1 MFDGN
6 HRVRR
11 DVNLSGRR
19 RPRPGIVAASSTS
32 SATATAGPKLNFL
45 KTAGVVEDAKTTV
58 LEQSRL
64 QREERRMLQLQQ
76 SSARKIQRVT
86 RGWLTRKMLMRLWI
100 HQCQQQQTSGAED
113 VSSTNNAYVSL
124 FVLQLSMLLSLTR
137 DYGHS
142 LLTLEQKLP
151 LLEHETVSSVSKQ
164 RILQNA
170 LLDLRDDNDDPAL
183 SHLIQYFV
191 EQDPNPIDMRTY
203 VVLVETCQLWMRLH
217 QEHPVTQKLWQWSCQ
232 AAATIH
238 NRRSLAYLGAT
249 CFGYA
254 DRDHQAVPATFFA
267 APDTNRWNYQVL
279 LHAFMEILVTE
290 DQSLH
295 RMLRDREAQL
305 VCRAMELYQT
315 LQNPNPHILL
325 QLLESLLSKQNHA
338 TILTSLKIRGEN
350 IRSMLLIEGNGVDH
364 DFKETT
370 GAGSTTNADDDE
382 EEEDEGDSAP
392 PPAVTN
398 KRRHRQ
404 ITATRLTRQQVQ
416 TVPRLNQTY
425 QDQLSRIRKETLTYV
440 AAQDLAF
447 RTNAVEL
454 AEQLGQAALWQ
465 QWGISVLGQDSES
478 ASRIAYVRLLGR
490 LLQGCS
496 GFKTSTASPFLSQLA
511 YSKPFLE
518 ALWRQTL
525 VLLINGTDDEELTLV
540 CTTIFCDVFAHHL
553 ISLSD
558 KDFLQYYTTA
568 NSNPTIL
575 VEHVVINL
583 KTLLHD
589 LYWNKPVLATHV
601 VISQDIPCLRARLFL
616 SATKL
621 WNSLYER
628 WSRLVHQAP
637 FCDESTWWFPRLAS
651 RDDDSAV
658 IGSREN
664 PDAVDDDDAMDIDDS
679 DIEVDEND
687 LENDALADT
696 FRDPKMARVLTSIP
710 QAIPFDRRVKLFNSL
725 LNADKLRTQ
734 DDSAFFHSAM
744 ARMTQ
749 RGGDNDD
756 MMDLMGGRERVEIH
770 RDQLYSD
777 SMNQLNKLGRRLKSK
792 IQVTMINKHGNREA
806 GIDGGGVFKEFLDD
820 LITEAFDPQAEGDTP
835 TLFSVTEQETLAVNM
850 ELVPTQDILA
860 HYEFLGRVLGKSMYE
875 SVLVEPQFC
884 LPFLNQLLGKQNSLE
899 DLKNFDLEFYN
910 NLMKLRTLSEHDII
924 GMGLTFELNVS
935 NSRTVSLIPNG
946 SRVSVTK
953 QNVFH
958 YIHLVAHQRLNI
970 EGALQTRAFLRG
982 FRDLIPA
989 SWVRLF
995 SAYELQKMISGDDS
1009 VRGIDVANLREA
1021 MQYAG
1026 GYHPSQPIIL
1036 WFWEVIEQLTSDQQR
1051 QFLRFMTSCSRQ
1063 PLLGF
1068 RALEPLPCI
1077 QQVRVLEGTSPNEV
1091 PLPSSSTCMNLLKL
1105 PNYGTKALLHKK
1117 LIAAIE
1123 AGAGF
1128 ELS

>member
-19 RPRPGIVAASSTS
+19 RPRTVVVAPSTNSSRGASAVS
-32 SATATAGPKLNFL
+32 SATTTVGARLNFL
-45 KTAGVVEDAKTTV
+45 TTGVEDAKTNV

-76 SSARKIQRVT
+76 SSASKIQRLI
-86 RGWLTRKMLMRLWI
+86 RGWLTRQMLIRQWI
-100 HQCQQQQTSGAED
+100 HQCQQQQTSWKQDTTSKA
-113 VSSTNNAYVSL
+113 SVSL
-124 FVLQLSMLLSLTR
+124 FLSQLSMLLSLTR
-137 DYGHS
+137 HYGDS
-142 LLTLEQKLP
+142 LLALEQKLP
-151 LLEHETVSSVSKQ
+151 LLEQVTLTSVSKQ

-170 LLDLRDDNDDPAL
+170 LLDLRDDNPGL
-183 SHLIQYFV
+183 LHLIQYFV
-191 EQDPNPIDMRTY
+191 EQDPNPIAMKTFF
-203 VVLVETCQLWMRLH
+203 VMVETCQWWMRIS
-217 QEHPVTQKLWQWSCQ
+217 QDHPVTQKLWQWSCQ
-232 AAATIH
+232 TAATIQ

-254 DRDHQAVPATFFA
+254 ATQHQSLPATFFGD
-267 APDTNRWNYQVL
+267 PDTNRWNYQVL
-279 LHAFMEILVTE
+279 FHAFMEFLGTDE
-290 DQSLH
+290 TLH
-295 RMLRDREAQL
+295 QMLQDREAKV
-305 VCRAMELYQT
+305 VCRVMELYQS
-315 LQNPNPHILL
+315 LQSPNPQVLL

-350 IRSMLLIEGNGVDH
+350 VRSMLLEGNRVGH
-364 DFKETT
+364 EFKETS
-370 GAGSTTNADDDE
+370 STVADDEDDDDDE
-382 EEEDEGDSAP
+382 GDDSP

-398 KRRHRQ
+398 KKRHRQ
-404 ITATRLTRQQVQ
+404 ITDSRLTRQQVQ
-416 TVPRLNQTY
+416 TVPRLNQIY
-425 QDQLSRIRKETLTYV
+425 QDDFSRIRKETLTYV
-440 AAQDLAF
+440 AAQDLVY

-454 AEQLGQAALWQ
+454 AEHLGQAALWQ
-465 QWGISVLGQDSES
+465 QWGTAVLGQDSS
-478 ASRIAYVRLLGR
+478 SVSRIAYVRLLGR

-496 GFKTSTASPFLSQLA
+496 GFKTSTTSPFLSQLA

-518 ALWRQTL
+518 ALWRHTL
-525 VLLINGTDDEELTLV
+525 VVLINGTDDKELTLM

-575 VEHVVINL
+575 AEHVVGNL
-583 KTLLHD
+583 KGLLHD
-589 LYWNKPVLATHV
+589 LYWNKPVLASDV
-601 VISQDIPCLRARLFL
+601 GISQDIPCLRARLLL
-616 SATKL
+616 SATKV

-651 RDDDSAV
+651 RDDDTAV

-664 PDAVDDDDAMDIDDS
+664 PDTVDEDAMDIDDS
-679 DIEVDEND
+679 DVEVDEND
-687 LENDALADT
+687 VENDALADT

-734 DDSAFFHSAM
+734 DDSTFFRSAM
-744 ARMTQ
+744 ARMTR

-756 MMDLMGGRERVEIH
+756 LMDLMGGRERVEIH

-777 SMNQLNKLGRRLKSK
+777 SMTQLNGLGRRLKSK

-835 TLFSVTEQETLAVNM
+835 TLFCVTEQETLAVNM

-899 DLKNFDLEFYN
+899 DFKNFDLEFYN
-910 NLMKLRTLSEHDII
+910 NLMKLRTLSEHDIT

-935 NSRTVSLIPNG
+935 PSRTVPLIPNG
-946 SRVSVTK
+946 SRIPVTK

-1009 VRGIDVANLREA
+1009 VRGIDVANLKEA
-1021 MQYAG
+1021 MQYTG
-1026 GYHPSQPIIL
+1026 GYHPSQPIIV
-1036 WFWEVIEQLTSDQQR
+1036 WFWEVIEQLTPDQQR

-1077 QQVRVLEGTSPNEV
+1077 QQIRVLEGTSPNEV

-1105 PNYGTKALLHKK
+1105 PNYGSKELLQKK